1 MRKALCLCLAALVA
15 VLASCGSSQ
24 EQAVRHLVIAE
35 LIQREGVPET
45 RVQIV
50 EVRFDGDQRATVQ
63 ARILDPSRGGEPH
76 KILTCAVENKN
87 GRWAI
92 VKVSELPGR

>member
-1 MRKALCLCLAALVA
+1 
-15 VLASCGSSQ
+15 
-24 EQAVRHLVIAE
+24 VIAE

-76 KILTCAVENKN
+76 KTLTCAVENKN

>member
-1 MRKALCLCLAALVA
+1 MRKRLFLCLAALA
-15 VLASCGSSQ
+15 LAGCWSSS
-24 EQAVRHLVIAE
+24 EEAVRHLVIAE

-76 KILTCAVENKN
+76 KVLTCAVEKKN

-92 VKVSELPGR
+92 VKVSELPGG